1 MKNNILLGV
10 FVSFIALFGLTDIS
24 PNHKKYKKYTSIL
37 DSVKVDSVKVDSVKV
52 DSVKVD
58 TLILNLELYQENAH
72 ASYYHDRFTGRKT
85 ASGAIFNNSE
95 LTCAHKTLSFGT
107 KLKVTSI
114 KTGKSVIVTV
124 TDRGPFAKDRH
135 IDLSKKAFMKIAPNR
150 YGGHIRV
157 NIEIINE

>member
-10 FVSFIALFGLTDIS
+10 FVSIIALFGLTDIS
-24 PNHKKYKKYTSIL
+24 PKHKKYKKYTSIQ
-37 DSVKVDSVKVDSVKV
+37 DSVKVETVF
-52 DSVKVD
+52 VD

-85 ASGAIFNNSE
+85 ASGAIFNNNE

-107 KLKVTSI
+107 KLKITSI
-114 KTGKSVIVTV
+114 KTGKSVEVIV
-124 TDRGPFAKDRH
+124 TDRGPFSKDRD